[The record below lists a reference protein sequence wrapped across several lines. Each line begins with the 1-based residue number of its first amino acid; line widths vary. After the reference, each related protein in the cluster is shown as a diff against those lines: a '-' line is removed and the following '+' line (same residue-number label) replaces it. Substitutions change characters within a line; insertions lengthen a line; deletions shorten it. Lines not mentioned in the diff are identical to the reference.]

1 MDTILKIKSPAVLN
15 LFRKM
20 TNEQIGKIIR
30 AYLNNSPKDLTED
43 ELKIY
48 TELTKHKEQYN
59 TTNKQRTVKGWE
71 TRKANKEKKDR
82 EQAQMVA
89 QLQRDKDEMI
99 KLRAENEALKK
110 PQTQY
115 SNNWKNY
122 KKTDET
128 TISPSV
134 ASTFV

>member
-1 MDTILKIKSPAVLN
+1 MNTILKITNSSIIN

-30 AYLNNSPKDLTED
+30 AYLNNSSKDLIED

-48 TELTKHKEQYN
+48 TELVKHRDLQKANNRE
-59 TTNKQRTVKGWE
+59 KILKGWA
-71 TRKANKEKKDR
+71 TKKANKEKKDR
-82 EQAQMVA
+82 EQAQMIA

-128 TISPSV
+128 TISPAL